1 MRYIVAKDKRRR
13 NNFLKFE
20 KKRLIF
26 KTLQKSNKFLTFN
39 VNKRIRAYFDMQNK
53 DNFSTRI
60 VNRCA
65 ITGKSGGIFRFFR
78 MSRMETKA
86 FFGMG
91 KLYGFKR
98 SSW

>member
-13 NNFLKFE
+13 INFSKFE
-20 KKRLIF
+20 KTRLVL
-26 KTLQKSNKFLTFN
+26 KTLQKSSVFLRSD
-39 VNKRIRAYFDMQNK
+39 VNKRIRAFFDVYNK

-65 ITGKSGGIFRFFR
+65 ISGKSGGVFRFFR